1 MKTLGSTA
9 ALLFVLAAAVGCASS
24 EVTERQ
30 SYIGD
35 EKLSRPNRIIV
46 YDFAATPA
54 DVPADSALAGQS
66 VGHSTPQT
74 PEEIETG
81 RELGAQVAKELV
93 GEIQAMGLPA
103 VRAAGQP
110 APRIG
115 DLVIRGYFV
124 SIREGSA
131 GKRLLVGFGSGANEL
146 RTVVEG
152 YQMTSHGLRPLGMR
166 ETEAGGGEMPGMLVP
181 VAVLAATGSPVGL
194 IVGGAAKLKGETGS
208 ETIEGAAKRT
218 AKEIGQEL
226 QIAFERQGWIRVA
239 AAKPEPAS
247 PAPAP
252 QPAPTQA
259 VQSAALGTSQ
269 TAAAPIISDREA
281 FALQLASF
289 KNAEAAEQEWS
300 AIQGRFPKLLDEA
313 SAVVQPANVEGIG
326 KVYRLKA
333 GTFPNRATAADVCA
347 QLKAARQDCLV
358 VQR

>member
-93 GEIQAMGLPA
+93 GEIHAMGLPA

-110 APRIG
+110 APGIG

-239 AAKPEPAS
+239 AAKPEP
-247 PAPAP
+247 
-252 QPAPTQA
+252 QA